1 MPMVM
6 FMKVI
11 GSMENV
17 MGKVGF
23 RLHVHFRDFPSMI
36 HLCGLRVSFSGS
48 LFLKCDVRK
57 MKIRTLLLIGQ
68 MMFEADGNILNGTW
82 FEGVR
87 HGDFELSNTEEGT
100 SFQMSYDMGR
110 FGQ

>member
-1 MPMVM
+1 
-6 FMKVI
+6 
-11 GSMENV
+11 
-17 MGKVGF
+17 
-23 RLHVHFRDFPSMI
+23 
-36 HLCGLRVSFSGS
+36 
-48 LFLKCDVRK
+48 
-57 MKIRTLLLIGQ
+57 
-68 MMFEADGNILNGTW
+68 MFEADGNILNGTW

>member
-1 MPMVM
+1 MVM

-23 RLHVHFRDFPSMI
+23 RLHVHFKDFPAVI
-36 HLCGLRVSFSGS
+36 RLCGQRVSFSGS
-48 LFLKCDVRK
+48 LFLKCVVWK
-57 MKIRTLLLIGQ
+57 MKIRHLVGQ

>member
-1 MPMVM
+1 MNRRNGVGVYWFANGDVYEGHWINGKRHGPGKL
-6 FMKVI
+6 FFLSLYTFSLEKLKLAHFN
-11 GSMENV
+11 NV
-17 MGKVGF
+17 A
-23 RLHVHFRDFPSMI
+23 
-36 HLCGLRVSFSGS
+36 
-48 LFLKCDVRK
+48 
-57 MKIRTLLLIGQ
+57 GQ